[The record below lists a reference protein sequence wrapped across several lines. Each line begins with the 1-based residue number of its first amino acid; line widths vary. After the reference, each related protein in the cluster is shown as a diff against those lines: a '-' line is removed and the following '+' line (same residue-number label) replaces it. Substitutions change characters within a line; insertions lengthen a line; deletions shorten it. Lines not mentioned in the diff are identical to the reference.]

1 MDLKKYFC
9 LLFACILLFSCVSV
23 PVAAVGI
30 ADTDVVKNASI
41 FSNKKYLNKKDFS
54 TSCYGATSGA
64 RSVGTFTIP
73 VDVTKVRL
81 KTTGL
86 TAYFLEG
93 TTVATP
99 SINTTF
105 DVN

>member
-1 MDLKKYFC
+1 MRFTFTFYLDRL
-9 LLFACILLFSCVSV
+9 
-23 PVAAVGI
+23 G
-30 ADTDVVKNASI
+30 DVKNGI
-41 FSNKKYLNKKDFS
+41 S